1 MVVEEQKNEYENK
14 KEIDHRGLLPLRE
27 SRSCSDY
34 YLWAS
39 TEKVQG
45 SVLRGNCPTIIVEDG
60 TLMKFKRIFNIPAIH
75 GESRHWCVTE
85 LVQSKTGQTWGRSGW
100 NFEVFSP

>member
-1 MVVEEQKNEYENK
+1 MVVEEQQKEYENK
-14 KEIDHRGLLPLRE
+14 KEIDHRGTLKPSVLNVRE

-39 TEKVQG
+39 MEKVQG
-45 SVLRGNCPTIIVEDG
+45 SGLRGNCPTIIVEDR
-60 TLMKFKRIFNIPAIH
+60 TLMKFKRIFNNPAIH

-85 LVQSKTGQTWGRSGW
+85 LVQSETGQTWGRSGW
-100 NFEVFSP
+100 NF